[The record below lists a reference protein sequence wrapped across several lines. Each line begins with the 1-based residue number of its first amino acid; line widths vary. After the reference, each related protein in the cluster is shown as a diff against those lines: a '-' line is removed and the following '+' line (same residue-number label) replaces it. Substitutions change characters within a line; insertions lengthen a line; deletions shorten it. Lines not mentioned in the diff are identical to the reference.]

1 MPLIWFMPSLTRLLF
16 LGSKKAR
23 WLIISFVAMIFC
35 RCEHKVDLSIMVRID
50 DEWLS
55 TGSISG

>member
-35 RCEHKVDLSIMVRID
+35 RCEHKVDLSLMVRID
-50 DEWLS
+50 DE
-55 TGSISG
+55 